1 MEKTITDKIR
11 LLKEK
16 VGTAMLAD
24 KTGVRAHETIRR
36 WIRAESH
43 PAYERKI
50 IIDKLYKQYI
60 NK

>member
-1 MEKTITDKIR
+1 MLI

-24 KTGVRAHETIRR
+24 KTGVRAHETIRM